1 MYKYQKDRIKD
12 IKNQLAYEST
22 LVETVNRAN
31 KRQRVLIK
39 NLSLFVNVLFLI
51 LTILILTN
59 GVTLCSC

>member
-12 IKNQLAYEST
+12 IKNQLAYENT

-39 NLSLFVNVLFLI
+39 NLSLFLEF
-51 LTILILTN
+51 
-59 GVTLCSC
+59 

>member
-22 LVETVNRAN
+22 LVETVNRMN
-31 KRQRVLIK
+31 KRRRVLIK

>member
-1 MYKYQKDRIKD
+1 MYKFQKERIKD
-12 IKNQLAYEST
+12 IKNQLAYENT

-39 NLSLFVNVLFLI
+39 NLSLFANILFLI

>member
-12 IKNQLAYEST
+12 IKNQLAYENT

>member
-12 IKNQLAYEST
+12 IRNQLAYEST
-22 LVETVNRAN
+22 LFETVNRMN
-31 KRQRVLIK
+31 KRRRVLIK
-39 NLSLFVNVLFLI
+39 NLSLFANVLFLI

>member
-12 IKNQLAYEST
+12 IRNQLAYESA
-22 LVETVNRAN
+22 LVETVNRMN
-31 KRQRVLIK
+31 KRRRVLIK
-39 NLSLFVNVLFLI
+39 NLSLLANVLFLI

>member
-12 IKNQLAYEST
+12 IRNQLAYEST

>member
-12 IKNQLAYEST
+12 IRNQLAYEST
-22 LVETVNRAN
+22 LVETVNRMN
-31 KRQRVLIK
+31 KRRRVLTK

>member
-12 IKNQLAYEST
+12 IKNQLAYENT

-39 NLSLFVNVLFLI
+39 NLSLFANILFLI

>member
-12 IKNQLAYEST
+12 IRNQLAYEST

-39 NLSLFVNVLFLI
+39 NLSLFANVLFLI
-51 LTILILTN
+51 ITILILTN

>member
-12 IKNQLAYEST
+12 IRNQLAYEST

-39 NLSLFVNVLFLI
+39 NLSLFANVLFLI

>member
-22 LVETVNRAN
+22 LVETVNRMN
-31 KRQRVLIK
+31 KRRRVLTK

>member
-22 LVETVNRAN
+22 LVETVNRMN

-39 NLSLFVNVLFLI
+39 NLSLFANVLFLI

>member
-22 LVETVNRAN
+22 LVETVNRMN

>member
-12 IKNQLAYEST
+12 IKNQLAYENT

-39 NLSLFVNVLFLI
+39 NLSLFANVLFLI